1 MITFFRKL
9 FGSLISRVLV
19 LTIVALVAAES
30 LTSFFWMSQF
40 KNTERK
46 VVITNAQNLAKTAAT
61 TISFFQRLPD
71 QDLPV
76 MLEQLRVLAGS
87 PFFISVN
94 KKEIKVQPIPDTRL
108 KDEVLSEIKE
118 TVYGHIGDKRKLL
131 AEFSDPDDLHAINN
145 NVLLKY
151 LSPALGA
158 SHLIIPSVKPPIL
171 VLQMKLDDEK
181 WLYLAALLPPPYLLD
196 DLVFISPAQVVSI
209 FVIKLILLGLIY
221 LAFHWLMTP
230 LRNLAAAAG
239 EFSIDFSKP
248 PIEEQGSSEIIAATR
263 AFNHLQE
270 KLQRYI
276 DDREVLFRSV
286 SHDLKT
292 PITRLRL
299 RAELLD
305 DEKQTDAFNVDLDD
319 LEMLV
324 KAALQIVKE
333 TDIHED
339 IEEINLRQL
348 LLQIVGTQDD
358 KITLHLDSK
367 RPYRGKYYALKR
379 CLSNLIDNGV
389 KYGDKVD
396 VYVKDSVNS
405 LVITIQDQG
414 PGIKESELTSIFTPY
429 VRLHDDSKGHGLG
442 LGIAKNIIQAH
453 GGDIRLFNHL
463 KGGLV
468 VCIVLPNSE

>member
-1 MITFFRKL
+1 MISYFQKL
-9 FGSLISRVLV
+9 FGSLISRVLL
-19 LTIVALVAAES
+19 LTVVALVAAES

-40 KNTERK
+40 THTERK
-46 VVITNAQNLAKTAAT
+46 VVITNAQNLAKSAAT

-71 QDLPV
+71 QDLPI
-76 MLEQLRVLAGS
+76 MLEQLRVLGGS
-87 PFFISVN
+87 HFFISVN
-94 KKEIKVQPIPDTRL
+94 KKKINVDPIPDSKL
-108 KDEVLSEIKE
+108 KLDVLAEIKE
-118 TVYGHIGDKRKLL
+118 TVYEHIGTKRKLL
-131 AEFSDPDDLHAINN
+131 LEFSDPDDLHAINN

-158 SHLIIPSVKPPIL
+158 SHLIVPSIKPPIL
-171 VLQMKLDDEK
+171 VLQIELEQDK
-181 WLYLAALLPPPYLLD
+181 WLYLASLLPPPYLLD

-221 LAFHWLMTP
+221 LAFYWLMTP

-239 EFSIDFSKP
+239 EFRIDFSKP
-248 PIEEQGSSEIIAATR
+248 PIEEQGTSEIVAATR

-270 KLQRYI
+270 KLQLYI

-299 RAELLD
+299 RAELLG
-305 DEKQTDAFNVDLDD
+305 DEKQTEAFNVDLDD

-324 KAALQIVKE
+324 KAALKIVKE

-339 IEEINLRQL
+339 IGEINLHQL
-348 LLQIVGTQDD
+348 LTQIVGPQGD
-358 KITLHLDSK
+358 KITLHIDAK
-367 RPYRGKYYALKR
+367 RPYKGMYHALKR
-379 CLSNLIDNGV
+379 CLSNLIDNGI

-396 VYVKDSVNS
+396 VYVKDSENS
-405 LVITIQDQG
+405 LIITIEDQG
-414 PGIKESELTSIFTPY
+414 PGIKESELANIFTPY
-429 VRLHDDSKGHGLG
+429 VRLHDDTKGHGLG